1 MHFHPAELAHHT
13 QGHWLSS
20 PPAELA
26 LQALGTDTRKPA
38 PPVPALFVA
47 LQGARFDA
55 HALLEQGPLPSA
67 YAAVMVS
74 RPCQIALPQ
83 LLVADTR
90 RALGQLARA
99 WRERLALPLVA
110 LTGSNGKTTVK
121 EMLASILR
129 QRGPTLA
136 TQGNLNNDI
145 GVPLTLLT
153 LQDHH
158 QYAVIEMGANHPGE
172 IAYLTQLAQ
181 PEVALITNAGP
192 AHLEGFGSIDGVAH
206 AKGEIYSGLSASGV
220 AVIALDDAY
229 APLWQSLNAQR
240 HWLGFSLRGHPQATV
255 TGQQRGEQQLQLC
268 IDGQTAELR
277 LSLPGQHNLHNA
289 LAAATAAHALGI
301 DIAQMVSGLETVAAV
316 PGRVQ
321 THHRPLRTAH
331 GAPLCLTVIDDS
343 YNANPASVKAAIDL
357 LSQHSGTRMLILGDM
372 GELGAEAERL
382 HHEIGVYAHTRQI
395 EQLWTTGPLS
405 AQTAAGFTQPQAH
418 YASKAAL
425 LEALC
430 ATLEALLRQPDCPSQ
445 ISLLI
450 KGSRS
455 QQMEQV
461 VTALLTHDFGSAV
474 HAAHLV

>member
-1 MHFHPAELAHHT
+1 MYFHPAELAHHT
-13 QGHWLSS
+13 QGHWLS
-20 PPAELA
+20 PPADVC

-47 LQGARFDA
+47 LAGARFDA
-55 HALLEQGPLPSA
+55 HALLEQGPMPER

-74 RPCQIALPQ
+74 RPCAIALPQ

-99 WRERLALPLVA
+99 WRARLALPLVA

-121 EMLASILR
+121 EMLATILR

-145 GVPLTLLT
+145 GVPLTLLS
-153 LQDHH
+153 LQAQH

-192 AHLEGFGSIDGVAH
+192 AHLEGFGSIEGVAH
-206 AKGEIYSGLSASGV
+206 AKGEIYGGLGASGV
-220 AVIALDDAY
+220 AVIALDDQY

-240 HWLGFSLRGHPQATV
+240 RWLGFSLRGHPQATV
-255 TGQQRGEQQLQLC
+255 SGQRRGEQQLQLC
-268 IDGQTAELR
+268 VDGQTAVLR

-301 DIAQMVSGLETVAAV
+301 DLAHIVDGLETVAAV

-321 THHRPLRTAH
+321 IQRRSLDRMH
-331 GAPLCLTVIDDS
+331 GGALCLEIIDDS

-357 LSQHSGTRMLILGDM
+357 LSQQTGTRMLILGDM
-372 GELGAEAERL
+372 GELGAQGEAL
-382 HHEIGVYAHTRQI
+382 HHEIGVYARSQQVDH
-395 EQLWTTGPLS
+395 LWATGPLS
-405 AQTAAGFTQPQAH
+405 AHTAHGFEQPQAH

-425 LEALC
+425 LDALC
-430 ATLEALLRQPDCPSQ
+430 ATLEALLHQPDGPTH

-461 VTALLTHDFGSAV
+461 VSALLTHHFGSAV